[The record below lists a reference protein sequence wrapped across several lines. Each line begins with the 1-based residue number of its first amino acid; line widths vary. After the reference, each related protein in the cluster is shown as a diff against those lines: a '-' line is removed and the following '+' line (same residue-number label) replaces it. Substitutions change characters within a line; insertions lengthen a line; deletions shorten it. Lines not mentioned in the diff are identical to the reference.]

1 MIAEPRYNDTY
12 YKFTQVESRI
22 INLRENTEINLKDI
36 DPPLDWREVFGN
48 ENPVEIEIGCGKGR
62 FLRES
67 ATQHPQINYVGI
79 ERAPKYVQR
88 TKEHLL
94 KHNVTRALLV
104 WSDASYFVDRYVAWS
119 SVKTY
124 HIYFPDPWPKK
135 RQHKR
140 RIFNNELLTKGLLRT
155 LDPNEGC
162 IQLATDYDECFSE
175 ICQRLNRLPSL
186 VSVPFDSVEAEHVP
200 TSFEIKYLAE
210 GRKIYRAVYQIRHET
225 RFESS

>member
-1 MIAEPRYNDTY
+1 MNAEPRYNDTY

-22 INLRENTEINLKDI
+22 INLKAGTEINLKDI
-36 DPPLDWREVFGN
+36 APPLDWREVFGN
-48 ENPVEIEIGCGKGR
+48 DNPVEIEIGCGKGR

-67 ATQHPQINYVGI
+67 AKQHPDINYVGI

-104 WSDASYFVDRYVAWS
+104 WSDASYFVDRYVAWG

-140 RIFNNELLTKGLLRT
+140 RIFNNQIFIKALVRT

-162 IQLATDYDECFSE
+162 IQLATDFQECYSE
-175 ICQRLNRLPSL
+175 ICLRLNQFPFL
-186 VSVPFDSVEAEHVP
+186 VSVPFDSVKADHIR
-200 TSFEIKYLAE
+200 TSFEKKYLAE
-210 GRKIYRAVYQIRHET
+210 GRKIYRAAYRIRLDAKL
-225 RFESS
+225 ES

>member
-1 MIAEPRYNDTY
+1 MNAEPRYNDTY

-22 INLRENTEINLKDI
+22 INLRAGTEINLKDV
-36 DPPLDWREVFGN
+36 DPPLNWREVFGN
-48 ENPVEIEIGCGKGR
+48 VNPVEIEIGCGKGR

-67 ATQHPQINYVGI
+67 AKQHPDINYVGI

-104 WSDASYFVDRYVAWS
+104 WSDASYFVNRYVAWG

-140 RIFNNELLTKGLLRT
+140 RIFNNQLFIKGLVRT
-155 LDPNEGC
+155 LDPNQGC
-162 IQLATDYDECFSE
+162 IQLATDFQEGFSE
-175 ICQRLNRLPSL
+175 ICQRLNQFPSL
-186 VSVPFDSVEAEHVP
+186 VSAPCDSVKADHIP
-200 TSFEIKYLAE
+200 TSFEKKYLAE
-210 GRKIYRAVYQIRHET
+210 GRKIYRVVYRIRIDAKI
-225 RFESS
+225 ES